1 MKKYKNIF
9 FDLDH
14 TIWDYERNAVE
25 TLKELHNTFDLSKY
39 NHDIEQFCAQFLTI
53 NDEMWILYR
62 ENKISRD
69 ELNFN
74 RFALLIPELK
84 EDKQLINK
92 ICDFYLEEV
101 AKKPH
106 LIGGAKE
113 ILDYLTQKRYNLY
126 IVTNGHTKMQ
136 EQKIASSNIGH
147 YFKKIYTSEHVGA
160 KKPSKAYFE
169 YAIKSSNA
177 IKRESIVIGD
187 SYEADILGAKAF
199 GLDQIFYNPLQIKV
213 PIKPTFEIRGIIEL
227 KAIL

>member
-25 TLKELHNTFDLSKY
+25 TLKELHETFNLTEY
-39 NHDIEQFCAQFLTI
+39 HPDIDHFCNQFLTI
-53 NDEMWILYR
+53 NDEMWVLYR

-92 ICDFYLEEV
+92 ICDSYLEEV

-106 LIGGAKE
+106 LIAGAQE
-113 ILDYLTQKRYNLY
+113 ILDYLTQKKYDLY

-136 EQKIASSNIGH
+136 EQKIASSNIGS

-177 IKRESIVIGD
+177 IKRESVVIGD

-199 GLDQIFYNPLQIKV
+199 GLDQIFYNPLQITV
-213 PIKPTFEIRGIIEL
+213 PIKPTFEIKEIREL
-227 KAIL
+227 KTIL

>member
-1 MKKYKNIF
+1 MRKYKNLF

-14 TIWDYERNAVE
+14 TIWDYERNAIE
-25 TLKELHNTFDLSKY
+25 TLKNLHSTFALANYHPDR
-39 NHDIEQFCAQFLTI
+39 DQFCAQFLTI
-53 NDEMWILYR
+53 NDAMWILYR
-62 ENKISRD
+62 ENKINRD

-92 ICDFYLEEV
+92 ICDYYLDDV
-101 AKKPH
+101 AKRPH
-106 LIGGAKE
+106 LIMGAQE
-113 ILDYLTQKRYNLY
+113 TLDYLRERKYDLY

-147 YFKKIYTSEHVGA
+147 YFKKIYTSEQVGA
-160 KKPSKAYFE
+160 KKPSRAYFE

-177 IKRESIVIGD
+177 LKRESIVIGD

-199 GLDQIFYNPLQIKV
+199 GLDQIFYNPSQISV
-213 PIKPTFEIRGIIEL
+213 QTKPTFDIKEIIEL
-227 KAIL
+227 KSIL

>member
-1 MKKYKNIF
+1 MKKYKNLF

-14 TIWDYERNAVE
+14 TLWDYERNAVE
-25 TLKELHNTFDLSKY
+25 TLMELHSTFDLKEY
-39 NHDIEQFCAQFLTI
+39 HPDINQFCSQFLTI
-53 NDEMWILYR
+53 NDEMWVLYR

-92 ICDFYLEEV
+92 ICEYYLADV

-106 LIGGAKE
+106 LIAGAQE
-113 ILDYLTQKRYNLY
+113 ILDYLTQKRYDLY
-126 IVTNGHTKMQ
+126 IITNGHTKMQ
-136 EQKIASSNIGH
+136 EQKIASSNIGR
-147 YFKKIYTSEHVGA
+147 YFKKVYTSEHVGA

-177 IKRESIVIGD
+177 VKRESIVIGD

-199 GLDQIFYNPLQIKV
+199 GIDQIFYNPTQISV
-213 PIKPTFEIRGIIEL
+213 PLKPTFDIKEIIEL
-227 KAIL
+227 KTIL

>member
-25 TLKELHNTFDLSKY
+25 TLKELHEAFNLIEY
-39 NHDIEQFCAQFLTI
+39 HADIDRFCNQFLTI
-53 NDEMWILYR
+53 NDEMWLLYR

-106 LIGGAKE
+106 LIAGASE
-113 ILDYLTQKRYNLY
+113 ILDYLTQKKYDLY

-177 IKRESIVIGD
+177 LKRESVVIGD

-199 GLDQIFYNPLQIKV
+199 GLDQIFYNPLQIRV
-213 PIKPTFEIRGIIEL
+213 SIKPTFEIKEIIEL
-227 KAIL
+227 KTIL